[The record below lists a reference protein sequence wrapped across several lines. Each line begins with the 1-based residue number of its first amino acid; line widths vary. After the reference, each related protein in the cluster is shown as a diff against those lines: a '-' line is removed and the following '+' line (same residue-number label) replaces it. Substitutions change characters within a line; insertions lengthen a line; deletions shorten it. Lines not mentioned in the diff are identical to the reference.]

1 MQTKIIGGGVG
12 TPGLGQELA
21 VDPTFLASRGS
32 IRPLEYVSSGGVVL
46 GHYSSA
52 VTTGTT
58 VSIAAGGIYSYI
70 RWAPAGGAGYLVLMR
85 VSALALIASTIT
97 TGTPVDLSL
106 QIGRGST
113 AAGSGGN
120 AVTIGGNN
128 QKNRLSMGGSLVTDM
143 RVATTAAL
151 TSPAGNTNDAN
162 PAGYAVTPLSGQT
175 ATTTA
180 PGPKIDLYKW
190 DSHGK
195 HPITLQNGES
205 AFVNAVTAGP
215 VTGGIKWYIDW
226 EWAEVPA
233 F

>member
-1 MQTKIIGGGVG
+1 MQTKVIGGGVG

-21 VDPTFLASRGS
+21 VDPVFAALRSS
-32 IRPLEYVSSGGVVL
+32 IRPLEYTAGGLIL
-46 GHYSSA
+46 GHYSAA

-58 VSIAAGGIYSYI
+58 VSIGAGGIYSYL
-70 RWAPAGGAGYLVLMR
+70 RWAPTSGVGFLALMR
-85 VSALALIASTIT
+85 VSALAIISSTIT
-97 TGTPVDLSL
+97 TGVPVDLAL

-143 RVATTAAL
+143 RIATTAAL
-151 TSPAGNTNDAN
+151 TAPTGNTNDAN
-162 PAGYAVTPLSGQT
+162 PVGFDVTPLSGQT

-195 HPITLQNGES
+195 HPIILQNGET
-205 AFVNAVTAGP
+205 AFLNAVTAGP
-215 VTGGIKWYIDW
+215 TTGGIKWYFDW